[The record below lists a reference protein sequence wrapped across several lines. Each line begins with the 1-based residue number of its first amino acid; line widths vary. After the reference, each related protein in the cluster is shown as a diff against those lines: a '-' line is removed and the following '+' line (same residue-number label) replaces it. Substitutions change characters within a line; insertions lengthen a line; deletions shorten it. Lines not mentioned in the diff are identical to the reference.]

1 MAKIGINSIND
12 KKIVHFKAEKTI
24 FAKQTSC
31 MMIMEEI
38 LKFTDAERK
47 SLYEAYLSLRRNVD
61 GGFSATDY
69 RYIKEKISVTVG
81 NGGIVR
87 DNFGFN
93 PIITDLLTACL
104 VGQEIGFQR
113 EIMLCIML
121 NRCVQA
127 GTVTLDEAK
136 EHFGENV
143 ANILANLAQINSLYA
158 KSPTIET
165 ENFRNLLL
173 SFTNDMRVILIMIS
187 GRLVVLRNLADA
199 PDESRR
205 LVAREAS
212 KLYIPLAHKLGF
224 YKLKSEME
232 DLALRYTESEI
243 YTELSRKLEETAASR
258 EDYIASFIKPIEKQ
272 LKMQPHIKFRIK
284 GRTKSINSIWQKMKK
299 QQRPFEQI
307 YDLFAIRIII
317 DSEPQNEK
325 SECWQVYSIV
335 ADMYTPNPHRL
346 RDWLS
351 VPKSNGYESL
361 HTTVMG
367 PEGRWVEVQ
376 IRTERMDAVA
386 EHGLA
391 AHWRYKGIKSEKG
404 LDNLLASIRDTL
416 QNLNEE
422 NATDNKFKMELYKDE
437 IFIFSPKGD
446 LYRLAKG
453 ATVLDF
459 AFSIHTG
466 LGCKC
471 TGAFVNGRNVPIR
484 HVLCNGDQV
493 EIITSNSQT
502 PKQAWLNIA
511 QTGRARSK
519 IRQAMKE
526 YISRQA
532 DMGRETIVR
541 KLKNHKIDY
550 DESIMDHLIR
560 KMGFKRLSDFY
571 QNVADGSIDVADVM
585 KRYQALLN
593 PESDNNEPTR
603 SAGDFTFS
611 GNEQS
616 TSSDVL
622 IIERNLKGVDY
633 KLAKCC
639 SPIFGDDVFGFV
651 TINGGISIH
660 RKDCC
665 NARQLQER
673 YPYRVI
679 EARWSDIDN
688 QGAMFPV
695 TLRIVGNDDIGVVT
709 NITSVISQE
718 KDVTM
723 RGINIESHDTLFSG
737 TLSLLVNGNIKL
749 NKLIAKIEGVKGV
762 KQVRRS

>member
-1 MAKIGINSIND
+1 
-12 KKIVHFKAEKTI
+12 
-24 FAKQTSC
+24 
-31 MMIMEEI
+31 
-38 LKFTDAERK
+38 
-47 SLYEAYLSLRRNVD
+47 
-61 GGFSATDY
+61 
-69 RYIKEKISVTVG
+69 
-81 NGGIVR
+81 
-87 DNFGFN
+87 
-93 PIITDLLTACL
+93 
-104 VGQEIGFQR
+104 
-113 EIMLCIML
+113 
-121 NRCVQA
+121 
-127 GTVTLDEAK
+127 
-136 EHFGENV
+136 
-143 ANILANLAQINSLYA
+143 
-158 KSPTIET
+158 
-165 ENFRNLLL
+165 
-173 SFTNDMRVILIMIS
+173 TNDMRVMLIMIS
-187 GRLVVLRNLADA
+187 SRLVILRQLFDSNDSDA
-199 PDESRR
+199 RR
-205 LVAREAS
+205 MVAREAS

-232 DLALRYTESEI
+232 DFALRYTESEI
-243 YTELSRKLEETAASR
+243 YAELSRKLEETAASR
-258 EDYIASFIKPIEKQ
+258 EDYIASFIKPIERQ
-272 LKMQPHIKFRIK
+272 LKTMPHLKFRIK

-299 QQRPFEQI
+299 QQRPFEQV

-391 AHWRYKGIKSEKG
+391 AHWRYKGVKSEKG

-446 LYRLAKG
+446 LYRLSKG

-459 AFSIHTG
+459 AFGIHTG
-466 LGCKC
+466 LGCRC
-471 TGAFVNGRNVPIR
+471 TGALVNGRNVPIR
-484 HVLCNGDQV
+484 HVLNNGDQV
-493 EIITSNSQT
+493 EIITSNSQS
-502 PKQAWLNIA
+502 PKQAWLAIA
-511 QTGRARSK
+511 QTGRARTK
-519 IRQAMKE
+519 IRQALKDME
-526 YISRQA
+526 SRQA
-532 DMGRETIVR
+532 DMGREAIAR
-541 KLKNHKIDY
+541 KLKNHKIEI
-550 DESIMDHLIR
+550 DEGIMDQLVR

-571 QNVADGSIDVADVM
+571 QNVADGVIDIADVI
-585 KRYQALLN
+585 KRYQAMLN
-593 PESDNNEPTR
+593 PEEENSEPVR
-603 SAGDFTFS
+603 SAGDFTFDAK
-611 GNEQS
+611 GQGGAG
-616 TSSDVL
+616 DVL

-660 RKDCC
+660 RKDCS
-665 NARQLQER
+665 NARELRER

-679 EARWSDIDN
+679 EARWSEIDN
-688 QGAMFPV
+688 TGALYPV
-695 TLRIVGNDDIGVVT
+695 TLRVVGNDNIGVVT

-718 KDVTM
+718 KDVMM
-723 RGINIESHDTLFSG
+723 RGINIESNDTLFSG
-737 TLSLLVNGNIKL
+737 TLTLLVGGNAKL

-762 KQVRRS
+762 KQVKRC

>member
-1 MAKIGINSIND
+1 
-12 KKIVHFKAEKTI
+12 
-24 FAKQTSC
+24 
-31 MMIMEEI
+31 MEEI
-38 LKFTDAERK
+38 LTYTDEERK
-47 SLYEAYLSLRRNVD
+47 VIQELSDTLKCSIE
-61 GGFSATDY
+61 GELLSTDY
-69 RYIKEKISVTVG
+69 DFIQKRIAATISEG
-81 NGGIVR
+81 KIVR
-87 DNFGFN
+87 DTLGFN
-93 PIITDLLTACL
+93 PVVCDLQTACL

-113 EIMLCIML
+113 EIITSILL
-121 NRCVQA
+121 NRCIQA
-127 GTVTLDEAK
+127 GTASIDEVK
-136 EHFGENV
+136 EQFGETA
-143 ANILANLAQINSLYA
+143 ANILTNLAQINALYA
-158 KSPTIET
+158 KSPTIES

-173 SFTNDMRVILIMIS
+173 SFTNDMRVILIMIAS
-187 GRLVVLRNLADA
+187 RLVLLRALFDHKDTDA
-199 PDESRR
+199 RKS
-205 LVAREAS
+205 VAHEAS

-232 DLALRYTESEI
+232 DLSMRYTESDI
-243 YTELSRKLEETAASR
+243 YAELNRKLEETAASR
-258 EDYIASFIKPIEKQ
+258 EDYMASFIKPIERQ
-272 LKMQPHIKFRIK
+272 LKMQPHLKYRIK

-325 SECWQVYSIV
+325 SECWQVYSII

-416 QNLNEE
+416 QNMSEE
-422 NATDNKFKMELYKDE
+422 EVSDNKFKMELYKDE
-437 IFIFSPKGD
+437 IFIFTPRGD
-446 LYRLAKG
+446 LYRLSKG

-471 TGAFVNGRNVPIR
+471 TGALVNGRNVPIR
-484 HVLCNGDQV
+484 HVLNNGDQV

-526 YISRQA
+526 IIARQA
-532 DMGRETIVR
+532 DMGREAVIR
-541 KLKNHKIDY
+541 KLKNHKIEF

-560 KMGFKRLSDFY
+560 KMGFKRLTDFY
-571 QNVADGSIDVADVM
+571 QNVADGTIDMAEIL
-585 KRYQALLN
+585 KRYQTILN
-593 PESDNNEPTR
+593 PENENGEQQPR
-603 SAGDFTFS
+603 SADNFTFV
-611 GNEQS
+611 NEKEGKG
-616 TSSDVL
+616 TSDVL
-622 IIERNLKGVDY
+622 VIERNLKGVDY
-633 KLAKCC
+633 KFARCC
-639 SPIFGDDVFGFV
+639 SPVFGDEIFGFV

-660 RKDCC
+660 RKDCS
-665 NARQLQER
+665 NARQLVER

-679 EARWSDIDN
+679 DAKWSDME
-688 QGAMFPV
+688 GSSAMFPI
-695 TLRIVGNDDIGVVT
+695 TLRIVGHDDIGIVN
-709 NITSVISQE
+709 NITSLISQE

-737 TLSLLVNGNIKL
+737 TLSLLISGNIKL
-749 NKLIAKIEGVKGV
+749 NKLISKIEGIKGV
-762 KQVRRS
+762 KQVKRG

>member
-1 MAKIGINSIND
+1 MQEFLVLKEE
-12 KKIVHFKAEKTI
+12 EKR
-24 FAKQTSC
+24 
-31 MMIMEEI
+31 EI
-38 LKFTDAERK
+38 LEQFIT
-47 SLYEAYLSLRRNVD
+47 LRR
-61 GGFSATDY
+61 SLEERMPAADY
-69 RYIKEKISVTVG
+69 RFIKEKVSSAMQSG
-81 NGGIVR
+81 KLAR
-87 DNFGFN
+87 DGFGFN
-93 PIITDLLTACL
+93 PIIVDLQTACI
-104 VGQEIGFQR
+104 VGGEIGFQR
-113 EIMLCIML
+113 EIIMSILL
-121 NRCVQA
+121 NRCIEA
-127 GTVTLDEAK
+127 GTATIEEAK
-136 EHFGENV
+136 QQFGEST
-143 ANILANLAQINSLYA
+143 ANILQNLAQITALYA

-173 SFTNDMRVILIMIS
+173 SFTNDMRVILIMIAS
-187 GRLVVLRNLADA
+187 RLVMLRRLFNSA
-199 PDESRR
+199 DESARK
-205 LVAREAS
+205 LVAREAT

-232 DLALRYTESEI
+232 DLSLRYTETEI
-243 YTELSRKLEETAASR
+243 YSELSRKLEETAASR
-258 EDYIASFIKPIEKQ
+258 EDYIASFIKPIEKM
-272 LKMQPHIKFRIK
+272 LKMQPHLKYRIK

-325 SECWQVYSIV
+325 SECWHVYSII

-416 QNLNEE
+416 QNLSEE
-422 NATDNKFKMELYKDE
+422 ETTANKFKMELYKDE
-437 IFIFSPKGD
+437 IFIFTPKGD

-453 ATVLDF
+453 ATILDF

-471 TGAFVNGRNVPIR
+471 TGALVNGRNVPLR
-484 HVLCNGDQV
+484 HVLNNGDQV

-519 IRQAMKE
+519 IRQALKE
-526 YISRQA
+526 ISARQA
-532 DMGRETIVR
+532 DMGRETVIR
-541 KLKNHKIDY
+541 KLKNHKIEF
-550 DESIMDHLIR
+550 DESVMDHLIR
-560 KMGFKRLSDFY
+560 KMGYKRLSDFF
-571 QNVADGSIDVADVM
+571 QHVAEGHIDVGEIL
-585 KRYQALLN
+585 KRYQALTN
-593 PESDNNEPTR
+593 PESEQGDTAR
-603 SAGDFTFS
+603 SAGGFTFIS
-611 GNEQS
+611 DKESRGSQ
-616 TSSDVL
+616 DVL
-622 IIERNLKGVDY
+622 VIERNLKGVDY

-639 SPIFGDDVFGFV
+639 APIFGDEIFGFV

-660 RKDCC
+660 RKDCS
-665 NARQLQER
+665 NAKELQER

-688 QGAMFPV
+688 NSTLFPV
-695 TLRIVGNDDIGVVT
+695 TLRIVGHDDIGIVN

-718 KDVTM
+718 KDVMM

-737 TLSLLVNGNIKL
+737 TLSLMINDKLKL
-749 NKLIAKIEGVKGV
+749 NKLIGKIENIKGV
-762 KQVRRS
+762 KQVKRG

>member
-1 MAKIGINSIND
+1 MQELF
-12 KKIVHFKAEKTI
+12 VFTHEEKSELRTLL
-24 FAKQTSC
+24 C
-31 MMIMEEI
+31 E
-38 LKFTDAERK
+38 LRK
-47 SLYEAYLSLRRNVD
+47 SVE
-61 GGFSATDY
+61 GKFFG
-69 RYIKEKISVTVG
+69 KEYKLVKESIANAITQG
-81 NGGIVR
+81 RITR
-87 DNFGFN
+87 DRLGFN
-93 PIITDLLTACL
+93 PIILDLKTALL
-104 VGQEIGFQR
+104 VGQEIGFQH
-113 EIMLCIML
+113 EIMISIML

-127 GTVTLDEAK
+127 DTSVIEGIKDEL
-136 EHFGENV
+136 GENAV
-143 ANILANLAQINSLYA
+143 KILDNLAQINSIYA

-173 SFTNDMRVILIMIS
+173 SFTNDMRVILIMIAS
-187 GRLVVLRNLADA
+187 RLVMLRSLFYSYNEDA
-199 PDESRR
+199 RR
-205 LVAREAS
+205 MIAREAS

-232 DLALRYTESEI
+232 DLALRYTETEI
-243 YTELSRKLEETAASR
+243 YAELSRKLEETAASR

-272 LKMQPHIKFRIK
+272 LKMQPHLKYRIK

-325 SECWQVYSIV
+325 SECWHVYSIV

-416 QNLNEE
+416 ENLGEE
-422 NATDNKFKMELYKDE
+422 EASDNKFKMELYKDE
-437 IFIFSPKGD
+437 IFIFTPKGD

-453 ATVLDF
+453 ATILDF

-471 TGAFVNGRNVPIR
+471 TGALVNGRNVPIR
-484 HVLCNGDQV
+484 HVLNNGDQV

-502 PKQAWLNIA
+502 PKQAWLSIA

-519 IRQAMKE
+519 IRQALKE
-526 YISRQA
+526 ISSRQA
-532 DMGRETIVR
+532 DMGREAVIR
-541 KLKNHKIDY
+541 KLKNHKIEF

-560 KMGFKRLSDFY
+560 KMGFKRLSDFF
-571 QNVADGSIDVADVM
+571 QNVAEGNIDIADIL

-593 PESDNNEPTR
+593 PESEQGDQTR
-603 SAGDFTFS
+603 SADEFTYKQEDENK
-611 GNEQS
+611 GGK
-616 TSSDVL
+616 DVL
-622 IIERNLKGVDY
+622 VIERNLKGVDY
-633 KLAKCC
+633 KLSKCC
-639 SPIFGDDVFGFV
+639 APIFGDDIFGFV

-660 RKDCC
+660 RKDCT
-665 NARQLQER
+665 NAKQLIER

-679 EARWSDIDN
+679 EARWSDVDN
-688 QGAMFPV
+688 HGTLFPV
-695 TLRIVGNDDIGVVT
+695 TLRIVGHDDIGIVT
-709 NITSVISQE
+709 NITSVINQE
-718 KDVTM
+718 KDVMM

-737 TLSLLVNGNIKL
+737 TLSLMINDKLKL
-749 NKLIAKIEGVKGV
+749 NKLIAKIEGIKGV
-762 KQVRRS
+762 KQVKRG

>member
-1 MAKIGINSIND
+1 MS
-12 KKIVHFKAEKTI
+12 
-24 FAKQTSC
+24 
-31 MMIMEEI
+31 MEEI
-38 LKFTDAERK
+38 LKFREEERVK
-47 SLYEAYLSLRRNVD
+47 VTGLARELAKNIEGTLKANKFRFIRQKIQLAIETGKIMRDSL
-61 GGFSATDY
+61 
-69 RYIKEKISVTVG
+69 
-81 NGGIVR
+81 
-87 DNFGFN
+87 GFN
-93 PIITDLLTACL
+93 PIVNDMQTALL
-104 VGQEIGFQR
+104 VGHEIGYQH
-113 EIMLCIML
+113 EIVASILL
-121 NRCVQA
+121 NRCIQA
-127 GTVTLDEAK
+127 ETATIDEVKA
-136 EHFGENV
+136 EFGENT
-143 ANILANLAQINSLYA
+143 AKILTNLAQINSLYA

-173 SFTNDMRVILIMIS
+173 SFTNDMRVILIMIAS
-187 GRLVVLRNLADA
+187 RLVLLRALFSHDDA
-199 PDESRR
+199 EARKM
-205 LVAREAS
+205 VAREAS

-232 DLALRYTESEI
+232 DLAMRYTESEV
-243 YTELSRKLEETAASR
+243 YAELNRKLEETAASR
-258 EDYIASFIKPIEKQ
+258 EDYMASFIKPIERQ
-272 LKMQPHIKFRIK
+272 LKMLPHLKYRIK

-391 AHWRYKGIKSEKG
+391 AHWRYKGVQSEKG

-416 QNLNEE
+416 ENMSEE
-422 NATDNKFKMELYKDE
+422 NITDNKFKMELYKDE
-437 IFIFSPKGD
+437 IFIFTPKGD
-446 LYRLAKG
+446 LYRLPKG

-466 LGCKC
+466 LGCRC
-471 TGAFVNGRNVPIR
+471 TGALVNGRNVPIR
-484 HVLCNGDQV
+484 HTLNNGDQV

-526 YISRQA
+526 IVARQA
-532 DMGRETIVR
+532 DMGREAVVR
-541 KLKNHKIDY
+541 KLKNHKIEF

-560 KMGFKRLSDFY
+560 KMGFKRLTDFY
-571 QNVADGSIDVADVM
+571 QNVADGTIDMADIL
-585 KRYQALLN
+585 KKYQAILN
-593 PESDNNEPTR
+593 PENGEQSR
-603 SAGDFTFS
+603 SADNFTFIS
-611 GNEQS
+611 EKETKG
-616 TSSDVL
+616 SSDVL
-622 IIERNLKGVDY
+622 VIERNLKGVDY
-633 KLAKCC
+633 KFARCC
-639 SPIFGDDVFGFV
+639 SPVFGDEIFGFV

-660 RKDCC
+660 RKDCT
-665 NARQLQER
+665 NARQLIER

-679 EARWSDIDN
+679 EARWSDMEGSN
-688 QGAMFPV
+688 AMFPIA
-695 TLRIVGNDDIGVVT
+695 LRIVGHDDISIVN

-737 TLSLLVNGNIKL
+737 TLSLLINGNMKL
-749 NKLIAKIEGVKGV
+749 NRLIEKIEAIKGV
-762 KQVRRS
+762 KQVKRG

>member
-1 MAKIGINSIND
+1 
-12 KKIVHFKAEKTI
+12 
-24 FAKQTSC
+24 
-31 MMIMEEI
+31 MIMEEI
-38 LKFTDAERK
+38 LTFAQTERDIVVNTYK
-47 SLYEAYLSLRRNVD
+47 SLRSSIE
-61 GGFSATDY
+61 GGYSASDF
-69 RYIKEKISVTVG
+69 RVIKEKIAQTVR

-87 DNFGFN
+87 DNMGFN
-93 PIITDLLTACL
+93 PVVIDLLTAHL

-113 EIMLCIML
+113 EIMICIML
-121 NRCVQA
+121 NRCVKA
-127 GTVTLDEAK
+127 GTVSLDEAK
-136 EHFGENV
+136 EQFGDNV
-143 ANILANLAQINSLYA
+143 ANILSNLAQINSLYA
-158 KSPTIET
+158 KNPTIES

-173 SFTNDMRVILIMIS
+173 SFTNDMRVMLIMIS
-187 GRLVVLRNLADA
+187 SRLVILRSLFDSEDTEAR
-199 PDESRR
+199 EM
-205 LVAREAS
+205 VAREAS

-243 YTELSRKLEETAASR
+243 YNELSRKLEETAASR

-272 LKMQPHIKFRIK
+272 LKMLPHLKFRIK

-317 DSEPQNEK
+317 DSEPNNEK
-325 SECWQVYSIV
+325 SECWQVYSII

-404 LDNLLASIRDTL
+404 LDSLLASIRDTL
-416 QNLNEE
+416 QNLSEE

-446 LYRLAKG
+446 LYRLSKG

-471 TGAFVNGRNVPIR
+471 TGALVNGRNVPIR
-484 HVLCNGDQV
+484 HVLDNGDQV
-493 EIITSNSQT
+493 EIITSNSQS

-519 IRQAMKE
+519 IRQALKDM
-526 YISRQA
+526 ISRQA
-532 DMGRETIVR
+532 DMGREAIVR
-541 KLKNHKIDY
+541 KLKNHKIDF

-560 KMGFKRLSDFY
+560 KMGFKRLTDFY
-571 QNVADGSIDVADVM
+571 QNVADGIIDIADVL
-585 KRYQALLN
+585 KRYQAILN
-593 PESDNNEPTR
+593 PENDNNEPMR
-603 SAGDFTFS
+603 SAGDFTFNS
-611 GNEQS
+611 KEQDGA
-616 TSSDVL
+616 SDVL

-633 KLAKCC
+633 KFAKCC

-660 RKDCC
+660 RKDCS

-688 QGAMFPV
+688 TGALYPV
-695 TLRIVGNDDIGVVT
+695 TLRIVGNDNIGVVT

-718 KDVTM
+718 KDVIM

-737 TLSLLVNGNIKL
+737 TLTLMINGNIKL

-762 KQVRRS
+762 KHVKRG

>member
-1 MAKIGINSIND
+1 M
-12 KKIVHFKAEKTI
+12 I
-24 FAKQTSC
+24 FR
-31 MMIMEEI
+31 EE
-38 LKFTDAERK
+38 E
-47 SLYEAYLSLRRNVD
+47 
-61 GGFSATDY
+61 
-69 RYIKEKISVTVG
+69 KEKVVG
-81 NGGIVR
+81 LARELGRSIEDTAKAQKYRFIRQKIQAAIETGKIMR
-87 DNFGFN
+87 DSLGFN
-93 PIITDLLTACL
+93 PIVNDMQTALL
-104 VGQEIGFQR
+104 VGHEIGYQH
-113 EIMLCIML
+113 EIVASILL
-121 NRCVQA
+121 NRCIQA
-127 GTVTLDEAK
+127 GTTTIDEVKA
-136 EHFGENV
+136 EFGENT
-143 ANILANLAQINSLYA
+143 AKILTNLAQINSLYA

-173 SFTNDMRVILIMIS
+173 SFTNDMRVILIMIAS
-187 GRLVVLRNLADA
+187 RLVLLRALFSHD
-199 PDESRR
+199 DEKARKM
-205 LVAREAS
+205 VAREAS
-212 KLYIPLAHKLGF
+212 QLYIPLAHKLGF

-232 DLALRYTESEI
+232 DLAMRYTESEV

-258 EDYIASFIKPIEKQ
+258 EDYMASFIKPIERQ
-272 LKMQPHIKFRIK
+272 LRMLPHLKYRIK

-317 DSEPQNEK
+317 DSELQNEK

-391 AHWRYKGIKSEKG
+391 AHWRYKGVQSEKG

-416 QNLNEE
+416 ENMSEE
-422 NATDNKFKMELYKDE
+422 NITDNKFKMELYKDE
-437 IFIFSPKGD
+437 IFIFTPKGD
-446 LYRLAKG
+446 LHRLPKS

-471 TGAFVNGRNVPIR
+471 TGALVNGRNVPIR
-484 HVLCNGDQV
+484 HTLNNGDQV

-526 YISRQA
+526 IVARQA
-532 DMGRETIVR
+532 DMGREAVVR
-541 KLKNHKIDY
+541 KLKNHKIEF
-550 DESIMDHLIR
+550 DESVMDHLIR
-560 KMGFKRLSDFY
+560 KMGFKRLTDFY
-571 QNVADGSIDVADVM
+571 QNVADGTIDMADIL
-585 KRYQALLN
+585 KKYQAILN
-593 PESDNNEPTR
+593 PESAEQSR
-603 SAGDFTFS
+603 SADNFTFIS
-611 GNEQS
+611 EKEVKS
-616 TSSDVL
+616 SSDVL
-622 IIERNLKGVDY
+622 VIERNLKGVDY
-633 KLAKCC
+633 KFARCC
-639 SPIFGDDVFGFV
+639 SPVFGDEIFGFV

-660 RKDCC
+660 RKDCA
-665 NARQLQER
+665 NARQLIER

-679 EARWSDIDN
+679 EARWSDMEGCN
-688 QGAMFPV
+688 AMFPV
-695 TLRIVGNDDIGVVT
+695 ALRIVGHDDISIVN
-709 NITSVISQE
+709 NITSIISQE

-737 TLSLLVNGNIKL
+737 TLSLLINGNMKL
-749 NKLIAKIEGVKGV
+749 NRLIEKIEAIKGV
-762 KQVRRS
+762 KQVKRG

>member
-1 MAKIGINSIND
+1 M
-12 KKIVHFKAEKTI
+12 T
-24 FAKQTSC
+24 
-31 MMIMEEI
+31 MEEI
-38 LKFTDAERK
+38 MMFTQNERATLNTILK
-47 SLYEAYLSLRRNVD
+47 SLLDSIE
-61 GGFSATDY
+61 GGYSVADY
-69 RYIKEKISVTVG
+69 RFVKEKIVQTIG

-93 PIITDLLTACL
+93 PVVTDLLTANL

-113 EIMLCIML
+113 EIMICIML

-136 EHFGENV
+136 AQFGENV
-143 ANILANLAQINSLYA
+143 ANILSNLAQINKLYA
-158 KSPTIET
+158 KSPTIES

-187 GRLVVLRNLADA
+187 SRLVILRSLFNVDNDDA
-199 PDESRR
+199 RK

-212 KLYIPLAHKLGF
+212 QLYIPLAHKLGF

-243 YTELSRKLEETAASR
+243 YAELSRKLEETAASR
-258 EDYIASFIKPIEKQ
+258 EDYIASFIKPIERQ
-272 LKMQPHIKFRIK
+272 LKMMPHLKYRIK

-335 ADMYTPNPHRL
+335 ADMFTPNPYRL

-391 AHWRYKGIKSEKG
+391 AHWRYKGVKSEKG

-416 QNLNEE
+416 QNLSEE
-422 NATDNKFKMELYKDE
+422 AAADNKFKMELYKDE

-446 LYRLAKG
+446 LYRLSKG

-471 TGAFVNGRNVPIR
+471 TGALVNGRNVPIR
-484 HVLCNGDQV
+484 HVLNNGDQV
-493 EIITSNSQT
+493 EIITSNSQS

-519 IRQAMKE
+519 IRQALKDM
-526 YISRQA
+526 ISRQA
-532 DMGRETIVR
+532 DMGREAIVR
-541 KLKNHKIDY
+541 KLKNHKIDF

-560 KMGFKRLSDFY
+560 KMGFKRLTDFY
-571 QNVADGSIDVADVM
+571 QNVADGVIDVADIL

-593 PESDNNEPTR
+593 PESENNEPVR

-611 GNEQS
+611 GNEKGG
-616 TSSDVL
+616 SSDVL

-660 RKDCC
+660 RKDCS

-688 QGAMFPV
+688 TGALYPV
-695 TLRIVGNDDIGVVT
+695 TLRIVGNDNIGVVT
-709 NITSVISQE
+709 NITSLISQE
-718 KDVTM
+718 KDVIM

-737 TLSLLVNGNIKL
+737 TLSLMLNGNTKL

-762 KQVRRS
+762 KHVKRG

>member
-1 MAKIGINSIND
+1 
-12 KKIVHFKAEKTI
+12 
-24 FAKQTSC
+24 
-31 MMIMEEI
+31 MIMEEI
-38 LKFTDAERK
+38 LIFTEEERG
-47 SLYEAYLSLRRNVD
+47 NVI
-61 GGFSATDY
+61 GLARKLGENIEGRVPASDY
-69 RYIKEKISVTVG
+69 RFIRNKIEEATA
-81 NGGIVR
+81 GGKIMR
-87 DNFGFN
+87 DSLGFN
-93 PIITDLLTACL
+93 PIVSDMQTALL
-104 VGQEIGFQR
+104 VGQEIGYQR
-113 EIMLCIML
+113 EIITSILL
-121 NRCVQA
+121 NRCTQA
-127 GTVTLDEAK
+127 GNVSMEEIK
-136 EHFGENV
+136 EQFGET
-143 ANILANLAQINSLYA
+143 AAKILTNLAQINSLYA

-173 SFTNDMRVILIMIS
+173 SFTNDMRVILIMIAS
-187 GRLVVLRNLADA
+187 RLVMLRALSGHDNADA
-199 PDESRR
+199 RKM
-205 LVAREAS
+205 VAREVS

-232 DLALRYTESEI
+232 DLAMRYTESDV
-243 YTELSRKLEETAASR
+243 YAELSRKLEETAASR
-258 EDYIASFIKPIEKQ
+258 EDYMASFIKPIERQ
-272 LKMQPHIKFRIK
+272 LKMQPHLKYRIK

-391 AHWRYKGIKSEKG
+391 AHWRYKGIQSEKG
-404 LDNLLASIRDTL
+404 LDNLLTSIRDTL
-416 QNLNEE
+416 ENMSEE
-422 NATDNKFKMELYKDE
+422 NITDNKFKMELYKDE
-437 IFIFSPKGD
+437 IFIFTPKGD
-446 LYRLAKG
+446 LYRLSKG

-471 TGAFVNGRNVPIR
+471 TGALVNGRNVPIR
-484 HVLCNGDQV
+484 HVLNNGDQV

-511 QTGRARSK
+511 QTGRARTK
-519 IRQAMKE
+519 IRQAIKE
-526 YISRQA
+526 IVARQA
-532 DMGRETIVR
+532 DMGREAVVR
-541 KLKNHKIDY
+541 KLKNHKIEF

-560 KMGFKRLSDFY
+560 KMGFKRLTDFY
-571 QNVADGSIDVADVM
+571 QNVADGTIDIAEVL
-585 KRYQALLN
+585 KRYQAILN
-593 PESDNNEPTR
+593 PNNENGDQAR
-603 SAGDFTFS
+603 SAGDFTFI
-611 GNEQS
+611 NEKEHKGS
-616 TSSDVL
+616 SSDILV
-622 IIERNLKGVDY
+622 IERNLKGVDY
-633 KLAKCC
+633 KFARCC
-639 SPIFGDDVFGFV
+639 SPVFGDEVFGFV

-665 NARQLQER
+665 NARQLIER

-679 EARWSDIDN
+679 EARWSDMEGSN
-688 QGAMFPV
+688 AMFPV
-695 TLRIVGNDDIGVVT
+695 ALRIVGHDDIAIVN

-737 TLSLLVNGNIKL
+737 TLSLLINGNIKL
-749 NKLIAKIEGVKGV
+749 NKLIAKIENIKGV
-762 KQVRRS
+762 KQVKRG

>member
-1 MAKIGINSIND
+1 MQELF
-12 KKIVHFKAEKTI
+12 VFTHEEKSELRTLL
-24 FAKQTSC
+24 C
-31 MMIMEEI
+31 E
-38 LKFTDAERK
+38 LRK
-47 SLYEAYLSLRRNVD
+47 SVEGKFFGNEYKLV
-61 GGFSATDY
+61 
-69 RYIKEKISVTVG
+69 KESIANAITQG
-81 NGGIVR
+81 RITR
-87 DNFGFN
+87 DRLGFN
-93 PIITDLLTACL
+93 PIILDLKTALL
-104 VGQEIGFQR
+104 VGQEIGFQH
-113 EIMLCIML
+113 EIMISIML

-127 GTVTLDEAK
+127 DTSVIEGIKDEL
-136 EHFGENV
+136 GENAV
-143 ANILANLAQINSLYA
+143 KILDNLAQINSIYA

-173 SFTNDMRVILIMIS
+173 SFTNDMRVILIMIAS
-187 GRLVVLRNLADA
+187 RLVMLRSLFDSENEDA
-199 PDESRR
+199 RR
-205 LVAREAS
+205 MIAREAS

-232 DLALRYTESEI
+232 DLALRYTETEI
-243 YTELSRKLEETAASR
+243 YAELSRKLEETAASR

-272 LKMQPHIKFRIK
+272 LKMQPHLKYRIK

-325 SECWQVYSIV
+325 SECWHVYSIV

-416 QNLNEE
+416 ENLGEE
-422 NATDNKFKMELYKDE
+422 EASDNKFKMELYKDE
-437 IFIFSPKGD
+437 IFIFTPKGD

-453 ATVLDF
+453 ATILDF

-471 TGAFVNGRNVPIR
+471 TGALVNGRNVPIR
-484 HVLCNGDQV
+484 HVLNNGDQV

-502 PKQAWLNIA
+502 PKQAWLSIA

-519 IRQAMKE
+519 IRQALKE
-526 YISRQA
+526 ISSRQA
-532 DMGRETIVR
+532 DMGREAVIR
-541 KLKNHKIDY
+541 KLKNHKIEF

-560 KMGFKRLSDFY
+560 KMGFKRLSDFF
-571 QNVADGSIDVADVM
+571 QNVAEGNIDIADIL

-593 PESDNNEPTR
+593 PESEQGDQTR
-603 SAGDFTFS
+603 SADEFTYKQEDENK
-611 GNEQS
+611 GGK
-616 TSSDVL
+616 DVL
-622 IIERNLKGVDY
+622 VIERNLKGVDY
-633 KLAKCC
+633 KLSKCC
-639 SPIFGDDVFGFV
+639 APIFGDDIFGFV

-660 RKDCC
+660 RKDCT
-665 NARQLQER
+665 NAKQLIER

-679 EARWSDIDN
+679 EARWSDVDN
-688 QGAMFPV
+688 HGTLFPV
-695 TLRIVGNDDIGVVT
+695 TLRIVGHDDIGIVT
-709 NITSVISQE
+709 NITSVINQE
-718 KDVTM
+718 KDVMM

-737 TLSLLVNGNIKL
+737 TLSLMINDKLKL
-749 NKLIAKIEGVKGV
+749 NKLIAKIEGIKGV
-762 KQVRRS
+762 KQVKRG

>member
-1 MAKIGINSIND
+1 
-12 KKIVHFKAEKTI
+12 
-24 FAKQTSC
+24 
-31 MMIMEEI
+31 MEEI
-38 LKFTDAERK
+38 LKFNEDERREFLEFCKVLLRNTESESIHNDSRSIRKMVADALAEGK
-47 SLYEAYLSLRRNVD
+47 VC
-61 GGFSATDY
+61 
-69 RYIKEKISVTVG
+69 
-81 NGGIVR
+81 R
-87 DNFGFN
+87 DSIGLN
-93 PIITDLLTACL
+93 PVITDLHTAHL
-104 VGQEIGFQR
+104 VGQEIGYQR
-113 EIMLCIML
+113 EIMASILL

-127 GTVTLDEAK
+127 GTASIEEIKDE
-136 EHFGENV
+136 FGENV
-143 ANILANLAQINSLYA
+143 AKIIENLAQINALYA
-158 KSPTIET
+158 KSPTIES

-173 SFTNDMRVILIMIS
+173 SFTNDMRVILIMI
-187 GRLVVLRNLADA
+187 A
-199 PDESRR
+199 RR
-205 LVAREAS
+205 LVMLRSLFNSNDNGARMLVAKEAS

-243 YTELSRKLEETAASR
+243 YAELSRKLEETAASR

-272 LKMQPHIKFRIK
+272 LKMQPHIKYRIK

-317 DSEPQNEK
+317 DSEPRNEK
-325 SECWQVYSIV
+325 SECWQVYSLI

-391 AHWRYKGIKSEKG
+391 AHWRYKGVQSEKG

-416 QNLNEE
+416 QNLSEE
-422 NATDNKFKMELYKDE
+422 DVSDNKFKMELYKDE
-437 IFIFSPKGD
+437 IFIFTPKGD

-453 ATVLDF
+453 ATILDF
-459 AFSIHTG
+459 AFCIHTG

-471 TGAFVNGRNVPIR
+471 TGALVNGRNVPIR
-484 HVLCNGDQV
+484 HTLNNGDQV

-511 QTGRARSK
+511 RTGRARSK
-519 IRQAMKE
+519 IRQALKD
-526 YISRQA
+526 ISAKQA
-532 DMGRETIVR
+532 DMGREAIIR
-541 KLKNHKIDY
+541 KLKNHKIDFE
-550 DESIMDHLIR
+550 ESVMDHLIR

-571 QNVADGSIDVADVM
+571 QNVADGTIDIADVL
-585 KRYQALLN
+585 KRYQAVLN
-593 PESDNNEPTR
+593 PENENAEHSR
-603 SAGDFTFS
+603 SAGEFTFIS
-611 GNEQS
+611 DKDGKG
-616 TSSDVL
+616 TSDVL

-660 RKDCC
+660 RKDCT
-665 NARQLQER
+665 NAKELQER

-679 EARWSDIDN
+679 EARWSDFDKN
-688 QGAMFPV
+688 NTLYPV
-695 TLRIVGNDDIGVVT
+695 TLRIVGHDDIGIVN

-718 KDVTM
+718 KDVVM

-737 TLSLLVNGNIKL
+737 TLSLMLNGNTKL
-749 NKLIAKIEGVKGV
+749 NKLIAKIESIKGV
-762 KQVRRS
+762 KQVKRG